1 MAEIFKNPDLILTP
15 SVNEQ
20 SAGGREHT
28 GINEVDAYIN
38 SLPED
43 EREEALLAITAP
55 KTGED
60 IHNEM
65 LAADQAGAVFDPAK
79 EDWLK
84 LNQFYRTR
92 DTDYLMAISEGAG
105 HIYETFG
112 KAMTSLADDPS
123 MENFSKITPSVFE
136 GAAQNLR
143 MLYGIA
149 AESADS
155 TSMQAKFFNLLNGR
169 TEDSDEAYRVFLE
182 ARHFNRESQ
191 QYAEGKK
198 TILTDKRHLNNDFV
212 QAAALVADPTM
223 FIPFGKAFSL
233 AGGVL
238 GMSERSMVLAAR
250 TANLKNKLV
259 GGAIKY
265 GVGMPIEF
273 IGKGTRVTL
282 DHAIATGEKAFV
294 AATGVSSEV
303 FREGMRMS
311 GVGSLGAGYF
321 GHSVPLLTSASGAY
335 VAGTAAAG
343 VGEAVSVI
351 GHQIMK
357 GERGIASYAKQA
369 LIDSAKQGV
378 ELSTH
383 SKALLKIVDGFD
395 PLIDYTTTMAQGAAH
410 GSMIGAGLGYWS
422 GGEEG
427 MAQGIGAGIALGS
440 VGGTAGRLLAD
451 VTGRTTRHRTHIQAK
466 LVLEGLRDIH
476 PEQAHSWER
485 AEAWAR
491 SRGFSLDGI
500 LAAKD
505 TIHPNTHIEVLT
517 NKEYANY
524 LAEHG
529 LNPDTYDGKTFLK
542 DGDQPLSLRS
552 FEQQNG
558 YVVENR
564 ANGTVKIYLNADAA
578 PRATMGHEL
587 FHSILRNSVMK
598 DYYAQ
603 AVKEKV
609 IGSRDAEGNLTNRGV
624 VDIAEV
630 KEMFRRYLDAE
641 FKDPAERADAQARL
655 DMAEAAF
662 ESNGQLVSDPSL
674 GGRPLLEHLS
684 EEFGAYYFS
693 HLVMDKPIDWLY
705 HGGDLPGIRGVLD
718 NAKML
723 YQNYWRSRM
732 NLTAPEFDFNRT
744 FIDEAGY
751 EKLVPID
758 EVFAP
763 AARDMFGNI
772 TGKTKR
778 VVNPAMDLF
787 FRDML
792 RIEKKVNETGQ
803 FEISRLDKRSQERFI
818 ESEGLDGIFTK
829 DVAGNYQHSTEAQ
842 IKRENR
848 IKGKAVYQLLMG
860 VPEAERTFVIDADG
874 NIRGHLTPQ
883 MLDNIV
889 NAGHMSR
896 AMANKISLF
905 QSISRGEAA
914 GNIVDFGGIGA
925 TAERPMDVNNPSRM
939 YGKRVPYK
947 NRTAIVFGLET
958 VIGKNGKF
966 QFKGNMLDYKVIE
979 TRANNEWS
987 NLDVQRL
994 WNGNHT
1000 EYLADFFRYLENASK
1015 SHDDA
1020 TRVPSAELWTDG
1032 KGGER
1037 RNVLHQ
1043 ILGMAKGEAD
1053 TFLNSPKAEINRNAY
1068 STVMSFSLNRMTNL
1082 RLRNQSVPFK
1092 FENAYRDLVR
1102 NWSPAEMDS
1111 ELTPRGTVFKHPSG
1125 FKFVQRE
1132 DGKTDAFDEL
1142 GKRIGTYQT
1151 AAEATE
1157 AGRKY
1162 ALKHPSTVML
1172 KDNMTDNSVINRSPN
1187 QGEGEVPYRGGDD
1200 YWKPEAN
1207 IFEYK
1212 DEQGLI
1218 VRKPVVGD
1226 KRNPDNVLWMEIGH
1240 GWQRGNEPVASEVY
1254 MWGYNDKNVDNSYVN
1269 NNSGWQLKK
1278 FNIDGNNK
1286 AHEQLAKF
1294 QTSSYQGRIELPEN
1308 GQKGR
1313 ISILDRGFRDDPEIS
1328 LKKAKN
1334 IKEGL
1339 ISRIQKQLKK
1349 EGSDVVLNPEDFDA
1363 YLFHPSKEV
1372 KASFGL
1378 GKKDKLPVK
1387 FSPNQGEGELPL
1399 ISRSEAAEARRIG
1412 DLFNTEEMREFVGDR
1427 MLVRQ
1432 TADEGFTDFIKNW
1445 DNVENLSKETA
1456 LMMLDEMSND
1466 MFGGLD
1472 RQTNRLRLNELYEK
1486 ARVGFDEANPKM
1498 KGLYKELPD
1507 RRLKE
1512 YLPISEYIE
1521 AKRLEEAL
1529 AKPATQKQLHS
1540 EFTVETA
1547 REFAQK
1553 IREARKWIEKAMP
1566 SYNDFA
1572 GYIRDNVPLREYY
1585 QHAVYSKQ
1593 FKTGK
1598 PVVVVGVHGTYTSK
1612 GFLKDRRYKHELRE
1626 QDLPLSEGERRGAYF
1641 ASSDATALNPEYQGY
1656 DPKKVGYEFSPAY
1669 RRPESDSPNIGK
1681 SAIRFD
1687 NPLVVDGQ
1695 QTPMMKRTEKIL
1707 GEAIEAGHDGV
1718 IYINQ
1723 TDGGGLDVTFILP
1736 VETANK
1742 QQRMIGSTREKAK
1755 AGASYEPLP
1764 RGEGVTNRTVNLSPN
1779 QGAGEL
1785 PISREGNWA
1794 FPPRLGSAGYREDS
1808 STTRFGVPREEPI
1821 YRDSL
1826 GYYEQFAID
1835 RSRELPFDPTYF
1847 ESLVTKNRGKK
1858 GVEATLNFDNA
1869 PNPKY
1874 HNLWQYLDYHQQAKS
1889 TVTVGDV
1896 LNFIKEQGIH
1906 TAPNMPVD
1914 IHSKYAQMLLALADT
1929 NQLNVSVDLSQ
1940 TGSWTGGENIVT
1952 MTRQYQQILLREA
1965 TLRER
1970 YNILTAQYQ
1979 KAPTV
1984 ELKKE
1989 LANIRKHLE
1998 GTKKEKEKQKE
2009 DIKEASEERRLRDE
2023 DDAEDGDTEQK
2034 ETYRFPIRMVREKKS
2049 HQQMFLNL
2057 AELIDKT
2064 WAADRYKHTLG
2075 NHSGSEFSR
2084 RQQALQG
2091 MSIEGTA
2098 LEELGHSI
2106 FGRISREAG
2115 EAAPELAALI
2125 NTDGITSISGDAW
2138 KHNVNKFL
2146 GKTKQQIKDGIILP
2160 PSVVAFARILELQKY
2175 AAENTYIMNP
2185 KGTIETLWES
2195 KGYKLNDNVYTDKG
2209 KLKSNRGALKKG
2221 YRIINPWEF
2230 DNTGKNRFKGDQEYN
2245 VPNSWKE
2252 LSVYRLGSTQEFMIA
2267 LLNDPTHLARWNH
2280 MPVNLDLLVPLN
2292 TPDVKAGFQRNV
2304 ESLHRQMNEALTEF
2318 VGYEGTFSHQILE
2331 EMIRV
2336 INAGREGAGSNAP
2349 ADIQRVDV
2357 GNKRGVQKSKLPVR
2371 PKGFLTPYEKAFVN
2385 DWRVNM
2391 ERWAEANGKPN
2402 ALEGLSDFEIW
2413 ERVGENKPP
2422 FEGSDEAMKDPALWK
2437 VNSKDISESQIQGV
2451 SNEWIRENAKK
2462 YAEKTKELE
2471 ESRKNLRVARWNE
2484 DLQKWEMIE
2493 DTEATGVDTTTD
2505 PIVDPVEK
2513 DKDTTVDPD
2522 RDKDTTV
2529 DPDKDKDTTVD
2540 PDRDKDGGGRD
2551 RKKDRDGKDKDRDGR
2566 DGKPPVPPAP
2576 IPKRTFTDAD
2586 IRVWRSW
2593 KTETYGNGSALKNA
2607 LGYIIMSVNKNYRVY
2622 NPEKVLIGIYKDEE
2636 EAKRRVQREEPKR

>member
-1 MAEIFKNPDLILTP
+1 MAEIYKNPDLILTP
-15 SVNEQ
+15 SVNEP
-20 SAGGREHT
+20 SAGGKEHT
-28 GINEVDAYIN
+28 GNNEVDAYIN

-65 LAADQAGAVFDPAK
+65 LAGDQQGVVADPSK

-92 DTDYLMAISEGAG
+92 DTDYLKAISEGAG
-105 HIYETFG
+105 HIYDTFG
-112 KAMTSLADDPS
+112 KAVTSLADDPS
-123 MENFSKITPSVFE
+123 MENFSKITPSVME
-136 GAAQNLR
+136 GATQNLR

-191 QYAEGKK
+191 QYVEGKK

-223 FIPFGKAFSL
+223 FVPFGKAFSL

-238 GMSERSMVLAAR
+238 GMSERSMVLGAR
-250 TANLKNKLV
+250 TAALKSKII
-259 GGAIKY
+259 GGSLKY

-294 AATGVSSEV
+294 AATGVSSET

-321 GHSVPLLTSASGAY
+321 GHSVPLLTNASGAY

-369 LIDSAKQGV
+369 LMDSAKQGV
-378 ELSTH
+378 ELSAH

-395 PLIDYTTTMAQGAAH
+395 PLVDYTTTIAQGAAH

-440 VGGTAGRLLAD
+440 VGGTAGRVLAD

-466 LVLEGLRDIH
+466 LVLEGLRDVH

-491 SRGFSLDGI
+491 TRGFSLDGI
-500 LAAKD
+500 LASKD

-517 NKEYANY
+517 NREYANY

-630 KEMFRRYLDAE
+630 KEMFNRYLDAE
-641 FKDPAERADAQARL
+641 FKDPSERADAQARL

-662 ESNGQLVSDPSL
+662 EASGQLVSDPSL

-744 FIDEAGY
+744 FVDENGF

-860 VPEAERTFVIDADG
+860 VPEAERTFVVDADG

-883 MLDNIV
+883 ILDNIV

-905 QSISRGEAA
+905 QSIARGEAA
-914 GNIVDFGGIGA
+914 GNIVDFGGIGS
-925 TAERPMDVNNPSRM
+925 TSERPMDVNNPSRM

-947 NRTAIVFGLET
+947 NRTAIIFGLDT
-958 VIGKNGKF
+958 VIGKNGQF

-1015 SHDDA
+1015 SHDDT

-1043 ILGMAKGEAD
+1043 VLGMAKGEAD
-1053 TFLNSPKAEINRNAY
+1053 TFLNTPKAEINRNAY

-1151 AAEATE
+1151 AKEATE
-1157 AGRKY
+1157 AGRRY
-1162 ALKHPSTVML
+1162 AIKHPSTVML
-1172 KDNMTDNSVINRSPN
+1172 KDNMTDNSVINRSPR

-1200 YWKPEAN
+1200 YWKSEGN

-1212 DEQGLI
+1212 DEQGFT
-1218 VRKPVVGD
+1218 VRRAIVGD
-1226 KRNPDNVLWMEIGH
+1226 KRNPDNVLYMEIGH
-1240 GWQRGNEPVASEVY
+1240 GWQRGNRPVASESY
-1254 MWGYNDKNVDNSYVN
+1254 MWGYSDKNVDNSYID

-1278 FNIDGNNK
+1278 FNLDGKNR
-1286 AHEQLAKF
+1286 AHDEQAKF
-1294 QTSSYQGRIELPEN
+1294 QTSTYQGRIELPEN
-1308 GQKGR
+1308 GQRGR
-1313 ISILDRGFRDDPEIS
+1313 ISILDKGLLDDPNIT

-1363 YLFHPSKEV
+1363 YLFYPSKEV
-1372 KASFGL
+1372 KQSFGL
-1378 GKKDKLPVK
+1378 GAKDKLPVK
-1387 FSPNQGEGELPL
+1387 FSPHEGTGEL
-1399 ISRSEAAEARRIG
+1399 
-1412 DLFNTEEMREFVGDR
+1412 
-1427 MLVRQ
+1427 
-1432 TADEGFTDFIKNW
+1432 
-1445 DNVENLSKETA
+1445 
-1456 LMMLDEMSND
+1456 
-1466 MFGGLD
+1466 
-1472 RQTNRLRLNELYEK
+1472 
-1486 ARVGFDEANPKM
+1486 
-1498 KGLYKELPD
+1498 
-1507 RRLKE
+1507 
-1512 YLPISEYIE
+1512 
-1521 AKRLEEAL
+1521 
-1529 AKPATQKQLHS
+1529 
-1540 EFTVETA
+1540 
-1547 REFAQK
+1547 
-1553 IREARKWIEKAMP
+1553 
-1566 SYNDFA
+1566 
-1572 GYIRDNVPLREYY
+1572 
-1585 QHAVYSKQ
+1585 
-1593 FKTGK
+1593 
-1598 PVVVVGVHGTYTSK
+1598 GTS
-1612 GFLKDRRYKHELRE
+1612 
-1626 QDLPLSEGERRGAYF
+1626 
-1641 ASSDATALNPEYQGY
+1641 
-1656 DPKKVGYEFSPAY
+1656 
-1669 RRPESDSPNIGK
+1669 
-1681 SAIRFD
+1681 
-1687 NPLVVDGQ
+1687 
-1695 QTPMMKRTEKIL
+1695 
-1707 GEAIEAGHDGV
+1707 
-1718 IYINQ
+1718 
-1723 TDGGGLDVTFILP
+1723 
-1736 VETANK
+1736 
-1742 QQRMIGSTREKAK
+1742 
-1755 AGASYEPLP
+1755 
-1764 RGEGVTNRTVNLSPN
+1764 
-1779 QGAGEL
+1779 
-1785 PISREGNWA
+1785 
-1794 FPPRLGSAGYREDS
+1794 
-1808 STTRFGVPREEPI
+1808 RFGVPREEP
-1821 YRDSL
+1821 RFSDSM
-1826 GYYEQFAID
+1826 GYFEQFAAIEG
-1835 RSRELPFDPTYF
+1835 RTPFFDPTYF
-1847 ESLVTKNRGKK
+1847 ESLVKVGKK
-1858 GVEATLNFDNA
+1858 GEGLDFSKA
-1869 PNPKY
+1869 PDPKY
-1874 HNLWQYLDYHQQAKS
+1874 NNLWQYLDYHQQAKS
-1889 TVTVGDV
+1889 AVTVGDV
-1896 LNFIKEQGIH
+1896 LNFIKEQGINR
-1906 TAPNMPVD
+1906 APNIPRD
-1914 IHSKYAQMLLALADT
+1914 YHSKFAQTLMALADT
-1929 NQLNVSVDLSQ
+1929 RQLNQSIELLQS
-1940 TGSWTGGENIVT
+1940 GAWTGGEKSVT
-1952 MTRQYQQILLREA
+1952 MTREYQRRVYREA
-1965 TLRER
+1965 TLKER
-1970 YNILTAQYQ
+1970 LGFLTEQYK
-1979 KAPTV
+1979 KAPTPELEREIANLKKYV
-1984 ELKKE
+1984 EQAAKEKEAQKNKIKEELKKPDE
-1989 LANIRKHLE
+1989 DSDDGE
-1998 GTKKEKEKQKE
+1998 DVQKE
-2009 DIKEASEERRLRDE
+2009 EKH
-2023 DDAEDGDTEQK
+2023 
-2034 ETYRFPIRMVREKKS
+2034 RFPVLVIQEKKG
-2049 HQQMFLNL
+2049 HQQMFMNL
-2057 AELIDKT
+2057 DALVNEMWVASKRQENT
-2064 WAADRYKHTLG
+2064 G
-2075 NHSGSEFSR
+2075 NQSGSPYQR
-2084 RQQALQG
+2084 RRMAMLGQ
-2091 MSIEGTA
+2091 SFEGVA

-2115 EAAPELAALI
+2115 EIAPELNSLI
-2125 NTDGITSISGDAW
+2125 ETDRPESVSGVVW
-2138 KHNVNKFL
+2138 KNRVNDL
-2146 GKTKQQIKDGIILP
+2146 IDKTKNQIKNGIVLP
-2160 PSVVAFARILELQKY
+2160 SPLVAFARMLELQRY
-2175 AAENTYIMNP
+2175 AIQNTYIRNP
-2185 KGTIETLWES
+2185 KGVIESLWDS
-2195 KGYKLNDNVYTDKG
+2195 KGFVLNDNVYTDKG
-2209 KLKSNRGALKKG
+2209 KLKSGRGQLKKG
-2221 YRIINPWEF
+2221 YSVVQPFEF
-2230 DNTGKNRFKGDQEYN
+2230 EGFKGSREQELPARVYN
-2245 VPNSWKE
+2245 NT
-2252 LSVYRLGSTQEFMIA
+2252 SVYRLGSTQEFMIA
-2267 LLNDPTHLARWNH
+2267 LLNSPEHIARWNQ
-2280 MPVNLDLLVPLN
+2280 MPWQPHLLDGLT
-2292 TPDVKAGFQRNV
+2292 TPDIEAGFAKNV
-2304 ESLHRQMNEALTEF
+2304 ARLHNQMAEGLTQFTQYEAGF
-2318 VGYEGTFSHQILE
+2318 NHQILE
-2331 EMIRV
+2331 EMIRLIDV
-2336 INAGREGAGSNAP
+2336 GREVGT
-2349 ADIQRVDV
+2349 DIKPQDLQ
-2357 GNKRGVQKSKLPVR
+2357 NKRGMKTQLPER
-2371 PKGFLTPYEKAFVN
+2371 PKGFLTPYEKAYVN

-2391 ERWAEANGKPN
+2391 EAWSKANNKPN
-2402 ALEGLSDFEIW
+2402 ALEGLNDFEIW
-2413 ERVGENKPP
+2413 ERVGSDKPP
-2422 FEGSDEAMKDPALWK
+2422 FEGSDEAMKSRGSWK
-2437 VNSKDISESQIQGV
+2437 INAKDIVESQSTGV
-2451 SNEWIRENAKK
+2451 QIGKVKVRDADGNIIGETEGMIREGMKITSGDAKGKIYDPKNVKSKTIGRWDEATQRWIR
-2462 YAEKTKELE
+2462 
-2471 ESRKNLRVARWNE
+2471 
-2484 DLQKWEMIE
+2484 D
-2493 DTEATGVDTTTD
+2493 DTDFTPDTDTTTD
-2505 PIVDPVEK
+2505 TTTDIDTTTTRVDDEGKTVVVDEEGKDVTDDDGRTVIVD
-2513 DKDTTVDPD
+2513 D
-2522 RDKDTTV
+2522 
-2529 DPDKDKDTTVD
+2529 
-2540 PDRDKDGGGRD
+2540 
-2551 RKKDRDGKDKDRDGR
+2551 DGR
-2566 DGKPPVPPAP
+2566 TVVIDDEGNKVPPKKVPVPKKTPTPTPTNVPPAP
-2576 IPKRTFTDAD
+2576 VPKRTFTDAD

-2607 LGYIIMSVNKNYRVY
+2607 LGYIIMSLNKNYRVY
-2622 NPEKVLIGIYKDEE
+2622 NPEKVLIGIYKNEE

>member
-1 MAEIFKNPDLILTP
+1 MAEIYKNPDLILTP
-15 SVNEQ
+15 SVNEP
-20 SAGGREHT
+20 SAGGKEHT
-28 GINEVDAYIN
+28 GNNEIDAYIN

-65 LAADQAGAVFDPAK
+65 LAGDQQGIVADPSK

-92 DTDYLMAISEGAG
+92 DTDYLKAISEGAG
-105 HIYETFG
+105 HIYDTFG
-112 KAMTSLADDPS
+112 KAVTSLADDPS
-123 MENFSKITPSVFE
+123 MENFSKITPSVME
-136 GAAQNLR
+136 GATQNLR

-155 TSMQAKFFNLLNGR
+155 TSPQAKFFNLLNGR

-191 QYAEGKK
+191 QYVEGKK

-223 FIPFGKAFSL
+223 FIPFGKAFTL

-238 GMSERSMVLAAR
+238 GMSERSMVLGAR
-250 TANLKNKLV
+250 TAALKSKII
-259 GGAIKY
+259 GGSLKY

-294 AATGVSSEV
+294 AATGVSSET

-321 GHSVPLLTSASGAY
+321 GHSVPLLTDASGAY

-343 VGEAVSVI
+343 IGEAVSVI

-378 ELSTH
+378 ELSAH
-383 SKALLKIVDGFD
+383 SKALLKIINGFD
-395 PLIDYTTTMAQGAAH
+395 PLVDYTTTIAQGAAH

-440 VGGTAGRLLAD
+440 VGGTAGRVLAD

-466 LVLEGLRDIH
+466 LVLEGLRDVH
-476 PEQAHSWER
+476 PEQARSWER

-491 SRGFSLDGI
+491 TRGFSLDGI

-517 NKEYANY
+517 NREYANY

-744 FIDEAGY
+744 FVDENGF

-763 AARDMFGNI
+763 AAKDMFGNI

-860 VPEAERTFVIDADG
+860 VPEAERTFVVDADG

-905 QSISRGEAA
+905 QSIARGEAA
-914 GNIVDFGGIGA
+914 GNIVDFGGIGS

-947 NRTAIVFGLET
+947 NRTAIIFGLDT
-958 VIGKNGKF
+958 VIGKNGQF

-1015 SHDDA
+1015 SHDDP

-1043 ILGMAKGEAD
+1043 VLGMAKGEAD
-1053 TFLNSPKAEINRNAY
+1053 TFLNTPKAEINRNAY

-1151 AAEATE
+1151 AKEATE
-1157 AGRKY
+1157 AGRRY

-1187 QGEGEVPYRGGDD
+1187 QGEGEVP
-1200 YWKPEAN
+1200 
-1207 IFEYK
+1207 
-1212 DEQGLI
+1212 
-1218 VRKPVVGD
+1218 
-1226 KRNPDNVLWMEIGH
+1226 
-1240 GWQRGNEPVASEVY
+1240 
-1254 MWGYNDKNVDNSYVN
+1254 
-1269 NNSGWQLKK
+1269 
-1278 FNIDGNNK
+1278 
-1286 AHEQLAKF
+1286 
-1294 QTSSYQGRIELPEN
+1294 
-1308 GQKGR
+1308 
-1313 ISILDRGFRDDPEIS
+1313 
-1328 LKKAKN
+1328 
-1334 IKEGL
+1334 
-1339 ISRIQKQLKK
+1339 
-1349 EGSDVVLNPEDFDA
+1349 
-1363 YLFHPSKEV
+1363 
-1372 KASFGL
+1372 
-1378 GKKDKLPVK
+1378 
-1387 FSPNQGEGELPL
+1387 L

-1412 DLFNTEEMREFVGDR
+1412 DLFKTPEMQEFVGDR
-1427 MLVRQ
+1427 KLVRQ
-1432 TADEGFTDFIKNW
+1432 TADEGYTDFITKFREGEI
-1445 DNVENLSKETA
+1445 DQRTA
-1456 LMMLDEMSND
+1456 LYMLDEMSKD

-1472 RQTNRLRLNELYEK
+1472 RQTKRIRLKELKEIAKANFEKENPRL
-1486 ARVGFDEANPKM
+1486 
-1498 KGLYKELPD
+1498 KGMYKSELPD
-1507 RRLKE
+1507 NRVEAYIPFSDLFEFRKLNKE
-1512 YLPISEYIE
+1512 LAQQTPQSQRHGEFTREAANEFARKVEE
-1521 AKRLEEAL
+1521 AKRW
-1529 AKPATQKQLHS
+1529 
-1540 EFTVETA
+1540 V
-1547 REFAQK
+1547 
-1553 IREARKWIEKAMP
+1553 RKASP
-1566 SYNDFA
+1566 TYNDFA
-1572 GYIRDNVPLREYY
+1572 GYIADNVPLREYY
-1585 QHAVYSKQ
+1585 QHAVYAKQ
-1593 FKTGK
+1593 FRTGE
-1598 PVVVVGVHGTYTSK
+1598 PVVVVGVHGTST
-1612 GFLKDRRYKHELRE
+1612 
-1626 QDLPLSEGERRGAYF
+1626 SEGFVKSGRYSASNKSLDAGEVAGAYF
-1641 ASSDATALNPEYQGY
+1641 ASSDSTALSGEYQGY
-1656 DPKKVGYEFSPAY
+1656 DKGGTP
-1669 RRPESDSPNIGK
+1669 PNIAK

-1687 NPLVVDGQ
+1687 NPFVVDGQ
-1695 QTPMMKRTEKIL
+1695 FTDFMKRTEKIL
-1707 GEAIEAGHDGV
+1707 GEAIEKGHDGV

-1723 TDGGGLDVTFILP
+1723 TDGGGLDVSFIVP
-1736 VETANK
+1736 AEKAN
-1742 QQRMIGSTREKAK
+1742 QHQRMIGSTREKAR

-1779 QGAGEL
+1779 EGTGEL
-1785 PISREGNWA
+1785 GTS
-1794 FPPRLGSAGYREDS
+1794 
-1808 STTRFGVPREEPI
+1808 RFGVPREEPI
-1821 YRDSL
+1821 YRDSI

-1835 RSRELPFDPTYF
+1835 RNRELPFDPTYF

-1914 IHSKYAQMLLALADT
+1914 IHSKYAQMLLALSDT
-1929 NQLNVSVDLSQ
+1929 NQLNTRVELLNS
-1940 TGSWTGGENIVT
+1940 GHWTGGEKIVT
-1952 MTRQYQQILLREA
+1952 MTRQYQQILVREA

-1979 KAPTV
+1979 KAPTI

-1989 LANIRKHLE
+1989 LNNLKKHLE
-1998 GTKKEKEKQKE
+1998 GTQKEKEKTKD
-2009 DIKEASEERRLRDE
+2009 DIKEATEERKLRDE
-2023 DDAEDGDTEQK
+2023 EDSEDGDA
-2034 ETYRFPIRMVREKKS
+2034 ETKDKYRFPIRMVREKKS

-2064 WAADRYKHTLG
+2064 WAADTYKHTLG
-2075 NHSGSEFSR
+2075 DYSGSERAR

-2091 MSIEGTA
+2091 HSFEGTA
-2098 LEELGHSI
+2098 LEELAHSI
-2106 FGRISREAG
+2106 FGRITREAG
-2115 EAAPELAALI
+2115 EAAPELVALI
-2125 NTDGITSISGDAW
+2125 NTDSPTSVSGDAW

-2185 KGTIETLWES
+2185 KGIIETLWES

-2209 KLKSNRGALKKG
+2209 KPKSNRGSLKKG

-2230 DNTGKNRFKGDQEYN
+2230 DNKGKNPFKGDQEYN

-2252 LSVYRLGSTQEFMIA
+2252 GSVYRLGSTQEFMIA

-2280 MPVNLDLLVPLN
+2280 MPVKPSLLDALN
-2292 TPDVKAGFQRNV
+2292 TPDVDVGFQNNV
-2304 ESLHRQMNEALTEF
+2304 ANLHNQMSDALSQF
-2318 VGYEGTFSHQILE
+2318 IGYERTFSHQILE
-2331 EMIRV
+2331 EMIRT

-2357 GNKRGVQKSKLPVR
+2357 GNKRGVQRSQLPKR
-2371 PKGFLTPYEKAFVN
+2371 PDGFLTPYEKAFVN
-2385 DWRVNM
+2385 DWRFNM
-2391 ERWAEANGKPN
+2391 ERWAEANAQPN

-2413 ERVGENKPP
+2413 QRVGEDQPP
-2422 FEGSDEAMKDPALWK
+2422 FLGSDEAMKDPALWK
-2437 VNSKDISESQIQGV
+2437 VNAKDITESRSQGFENQWV
-2451 SNEWIRENAKK
+2451 RDNEKK
-2462 YAEKTKELE
+2462 YLEETKELE

-2484 DLQKWEMIE
+2484 DLQKWEMVGDDE
-2493 DTEATGVDTTTD
+2493 GSGVDATKD
-2505 PIVDPVEK
+2505 PIVDPI
-2513 DKDTTVDPD
+2513 
-2522 RDKDTTV
+2522 
-2529 DPDKDKDTTVD
+2529 DKDKDTTVY
-2540 PDRDKDGGGRD
+2540 PDKDKDGGGRD
-2551 RKKDRDGKDKDRDGR
+2551 KEPDKDKDGGGRDKDKDKDNRGRDRDKDKDRDGR
-2566 DGKPPVPPAP
+2566 GRDGKDRDGRPPIPPAP
-2576 IPKRTFTDAD
+2576 VPKRTFTDAD

-2607 LGYIIMSVNKNYRVY
+2607 LGYIIMSLNKNYRVY
-2622 NPEKVLIGIYKDEE
+2622 NPEKVLIGIYKNEE